1 MPTPRTARR
10 RASRK
15 RQRPDED
22 AAVASPEPPAHPLP
36 PLIVGGVAAVVL
48 GVPLGVLGRAAGPY
62 DDPKAWALP
71 ILVGLIAVAWIVRA
85 RHDGAPI
92 PSAPDGRARMLRWIV
107 LAYLAWTVVTT
118 VTSVAPPQSVLGTFG
133 RGTGLLAVGSAALLF
148 FLVRSEV
155 RTARGVRSLVDL
167 ALLGSVPVC
176 VVALGQAAG
185 WNPLP
190 KPWDPAIAP
199 MTVRSTLGSHIF
211 LGSYLVMLM
220 PLAAARLEWACRD
233 RVEAGGWSS
242 PTSGQWVRTL
252 VAAAWVAG
260 AVALIG
266 LTSSWPALFWALIPW
281 GIVGATAWT
290 LRGDRGETTRDSVL
304 TAVLMAGLLVV
315 QVVVVVLSRGRGA
328 FIGMVV
334 GVSVTVLAFLIR
346 RRAWKTLT
354 AATLG
359 LLALIVFL
367 VLLNVPNSPLGRV
380 GKWPLLRRLSEITN
394 VQRGSP
400 GWVRLQVWRG
410 IADGW
415 SRQIRGEEMIPGV
428 SPRVR
433 SLIGYGPETQL
444 IVLEPLTS
452 PFLGI
457 LPARGEGWQALY
469 VFDRSHNV
477 LLDHLVTEG
486 LVGAA
491 LWILL
496 IGGLV
501 VVGVAR
507 IRTSIAAGETTMRL
521 GALGAVLG
529 HVAEGQV
536 GIATPMV
543 LALFWLTAALLTAGR
558 WDGPPAESPEVRH
571 AWMRATPVWA
581 TALVGAIALTALVG
595 WVGTRWLL
603 ASVAYADGTRDGI
616 AGRLTDAHE
625 EFKRSLELTPWL
637 ALPAEASAYTVLRLA
652 GPEADLSRRLALL
665 QEGQATLAQ
674 ARRYAMGGA
683 DSWALTA
690 QLAFSEARTRGQTR
704 FPITHDAFAVALRLR
719 PGDSRLLAQMAWV
732 SLESGDTVRG
742 YQTAKQA
749 VARDR
754 REWFAWAVLARAATA
769 VGTPAEAQQAAARA
783 RAVAP
788 PEAHRLLHGLLPP

>member
-1 MPTPRTARR
+1 
-10 RASRK
+10 
-15 RQRPDED
+15 
-22 AAVASPEPPAHPLP
+22 
-36 PLIVGGVAAVVL
+36 VVL
-48 GVPLGVLGRAAGPY
+48 GVPLAVLGRAAGPY

-71 ILVGLIAVAWIVRA
+71 ILVGLIAVAWVVRA

-92 PSAPDGRARMLRWIV
+92 PSAPDGRARILGWIV
-107 LAYLAWTVVTT
+107 LACLAWWVVTT
-118 VTSVAPPQSVLGTFG
+118 VTSVAPPQSVLGSFG

-148 FLVRSEV
+148 FLVRSDV

-211 LGSYLVMLM
+211 LGSYLVVLI

-233 RVEAGGWSS
+233 RVEAGAWSS
-242 PTSGQWVRTL
+242 PTSAQWVRTL
-252 VAAAWVAG
+252 AAAAWVAG

-266 LTSSWPALFWALIPW
+266 LTPSWPALFWALIPW

-290 LRGDRGETTRDSVL
+290 LRGDRGETTGDSVL
-304 TAVLMAGLLVV
+304 TAALMAGLLVV

-346 RRAWKTLT
+346 RRAWRTLT
-354 AATLG
+354 ASTLG

-380 GKWPLLRRLSEITN
+380 GKLPLLSRLSEITN

-400 GWVRLQVWRG
+400 GWVRLQVWKG

-444 IVLEPLTS
+444 LVLEPLTT
-452 PFLGI
+452 PFLGL
-457 LPARGEGWQALY
+457 LPTRGEGWRARY

-486 LVGAA
+486 LIGAG

-496 IGGLV
+496 IGGLIA
-501 VVGVAR
+501 VGIAR
-507 IRTSIAAGETTMRL
+507 MRQSTTAGETIMRL

-536 GIATPMV
+536 GIATPLV
-543 LALFWLTAALLTAGR
+543 LALFWLAAALLTSPP
-558 WDGPPAESPEVRH
+558 WDAPPPAESRVVQ
-571 AWMRATPVWA
+571 RAPMGAASVWS
-581 TALVGAIALTALVG
+581 TALVVTIVLTALVG
-595 WVGTRWLL
+595 WMGTRWLL

-616 AGRLTDAHE
+616 AGRLAAAHE

-637 ALPAEASAYTVLRLA
+637 ALPAEAAAYTVLRLS
-652 GPEADLSRRLALL
+652 GPEPDLSRRLALL
-665 QEGQATLAQ
+665 GEGQAILAQ
-674 ARRYAMGGA
+674 ARRYGMGGA

-690 QLAFSEARTRGQTR
+690 QLAFAEARARGQTQ
-704 FPITHDAFAVALRLR
+704 FSASHDAFAVALRLR
-719 PGDSRLLAQMAWV
+719 PDDSRLLAQTAWV
-732 SLESGDTVRG
+732 WLESGDTVRG
-742 YQTAKQA
+742 YQAARRA

-769 VGTPAEAQQAAARA
+769 LGHPAEAQQAATRA
-783 RAVAP
+783 RTVAP
-788 PEAHRLLHGLLPP
+788 PEAHRLLQGMLPP